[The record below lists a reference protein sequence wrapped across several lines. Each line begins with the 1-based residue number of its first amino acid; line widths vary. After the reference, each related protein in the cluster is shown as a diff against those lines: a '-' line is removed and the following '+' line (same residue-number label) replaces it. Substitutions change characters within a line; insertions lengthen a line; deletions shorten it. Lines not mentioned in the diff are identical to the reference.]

1 LEATVIDSESP
12 EATEA
17 FEALVCPNC
26 SGELTE
32 PHRFN
37 LMFKTFMSPVEDTA
51 NKVFLCPGTAKC
63 IFVNFKNVLKS
74 SRKKLPFGIGQ
85 TGKSLNHFGTK

>member
-51 NKVFLCPGTAKC
+51 N
-63 IFVNFKNVLKS
+63 
-74 SRKKLPFGIGQ
+74 
-85 TGKSLNHFGTK
+85 